1 MELDL
6 PVQPGNELASERMMF
21 AAGTDYHAQLEAYG
35 GCDQDFASCAG
46 GGVKPRRLV
55 ELDGCASP

>member
-35 GCDQDFASCAG
+35 DAIRILHHARVAASNPVG
-46 GGVKPRRLV
+46 W
-55 ELDGCASP
+55 